1 MTGNPNIQHHVHR
14 KEISPLQPP
23 SPQKL
28 HFFFFSFLCSSHT
41 WTYFSC
47 KHTTDGIPGHALVRN
62 LVIFVVWCS
71 YVCCKL
77 FVLGKGDYIF
87 VMVCVSGEF
96 PQLYSPGAN

>member
-1 MTGNPNIQHHVHR
+1 MSTG
-14 KEISPLQPP
+14 KKSPRYSL
-23 SPQKL
+23 L
-28 HFFFFSFLCSSHT
+28 HLRNSASFFFSFLCSSHT

-47 KHTTDGIPGHALVRN
+47 KHTTDGIPGHALVRK